1 MSRYV
6 TRGFV
11 ANVQA
16 LIDESIVEA
25 KQEAK
30 AYALSRIVSARANLQ
45 MYTDVNI
52 DEAKEAGK
60 TYADSKDNVV
70 RSDAY
75 DYTDEQL
82 AAETAELAG
91 MDVSIPTSG
100 GTVTLNKRLTI
111 IAPASGLA
119 ALTLALPAGVHN
131 QRRRVASTRAI
142 TSLTFNP
149 ASGET
154 VVAQAP
160 GSMTA
165 GGSFE
170 LCFINGATK
179 TWVRIG

>member
-16 LIDESIVEA
+16 LIDASIETA
-25 KQEAK
+25 KQAAK
-30 AYALSRIVSARANLQ
+30 AYALSRIVSARADLQ

-52 DEAKEAGK
+52 DAAKEAGK
-60 TYADSKDNVV
+60 AYADSKDNVV

-82 AAETAELAG
+82 AAEREDLAG
-91 MDVSIPTSG
+91 MDVATPTTG

-119 ALTLALPAGVHN
+119 ALTLALPAGSHN
-131 QRRRVASTRAI
+131 QRRRVSSTRAI
-142 TSLTFNP
+142 TALTFSP

-165 GGSFE
+165 GSFFE

-179 TWVRIG
+179 TWVRVG